1 VTRFNFIKL
10 PVVALDAQ
18 AAFYTAA
25 FGFAEQQRFENDDF
39 EEAILT
45 QEGDGGLMLCLMRLK
60 HPPESAAQTIGVLGF
75 LTEDIDMAMTRAMD
89 AGATLKQGVF
99 EIAGGTKI
107 ALVDDPEGHEIEFV
121 QFG

>member
-1 VTRFNFIKL
+1 MARFNFIKL
-10 PVVALDAQ
+10 PVTDIGAQ
-18 AAFYTAA
+18 AAFYTEG

-45 QEGDGGLMLCLMRLK
+45 QEDGGLMLCLMRLK
-60 HPPESAAQTIGVLGF
+60 HPPEPASQSIGVLGF
-75 LTEDIDMAMTRAMD
+75 VTDDIDMALTRAMD
-89 AGATLKQGVF
+89 AGATLTQSVF
-99 EIAGGTKI
+99 EIEGGTKI

>member
-1 VTRFNFIKL
+1 MTRFNFVKL
-10 PVVALDAQ
+10 PVTALGPQ
-18 AAFYTAA
+18 AAFYSRA

-45 QEGDGGLMLCLMRLK
+45 QEDGGLMLCLMRLK
-60 HPPESAAQTIGVLGF
+60 RPPESAAQSIGVLGF
-75 LTEDIDMAMTRAMD
+75 VTDDIDAALAEALD
-89 AGATLKQGVF
+89 AGATLKQAVF
-99 EIAGGTKI
+99 EIAGGTRI